1 MLVSAS
7 PFGDTPPG
15 PPRLRQAAFA
25 SLAAALGW
33 VAGSAFGIGAIGFP
47 TRSMLAFLAV
57 AWLPFVLLA
66 QSAPWLARMLSATD
80 TVSNGTR
87 IQVGAVFGLAGFIVP
102 LAAMLW
108 VPGVRL
114 EPVTRPPGRLVHAFA
129 ASALHGDME
138 VYLYRSGAPPLRLTD
153 SPGADVDPA
162 VSSDGETV
170 VFASDRDGDW
180 DLYVV
185 SVIDP
190 SSVRQVTDDP
200 DADLEP
206 VWSPS
211 GSRIAFASDRTGDW
225 EVWSIRAEGA
235 GPRNLT
241 NDPLHVDVSPHWSPD
256 GASIA
261 FARGTGGAES
271 DVWLLPLD
279 GGDTTN
285 VTQGAAGWATGPV
298 WSSDGTRLAFT
309 AWGGG
314 NGDVYTIA
322 VDGADLRRLTDLPSD
337 EWAGGWF
344 DEDRHIWLISS
355 APDLGFNFAYFIPSS
370 GGEMVLYQRG

>member
-1 MLVSAS
+1 MRAS
-7 PFGDTPPG
+7 
-15 PPRLRQAAFA
+15 FA

-33 VAGSAFGIGAIGFP
+33 VAGSAFGVRAIGFP
-47 TRSMLAFLAV
+47 TRSMVVFLAV
-57 AWLPFVLLA
+57 AWLPLVLFA
-66 QSAPWLARMLSATD
+66 QSAAWLARLLSATD

-87 IQVGAVFGLAGFIVP
+87 VQVAAAFGVVGLIVP
-102 LAAMLW
+102 LAALQW

-114 EPVTRPPGRLVHAFA
+114 ESVTRPPGRLMHAFA
-129 ASALHGDME
+129 ASGLHGDME
-138 VYLYRSGAPPLRLTD
+138 VYLYRSDAPPLRLTY

-162 VSSDGETV
+162 LSSDLGTV

-190 SSVRQVTDDP
+190 SSPRQLTDDP
-200 DADLEP
+200 GTDQEP
-206 VWSPS
+206 AWSPS
-211 GSRIAFASDRTGDW
+211 GSRIAFASDRSGDW
-225 EVWSIRAEGA
+225 DVWSIRADGA
-235 GPRNLT
+235 RPRNLT
-241 NDPLHVDVSPHWSPD
+241 NDPLHVDVSPHWSPN
-256 GASIA
+256 GTSIA

-279 GGDTTN
+279 GGQATN
-285 VTQGAAGWATGPV
+285 VTHGAAGWATGPV
-298 WSSDGTRLAFT
+298 WSSDGGRLAFT
-309 AWGGG
+309 GWGRG

-322 VDGADLRRLTDLPSD
+322 VDGTDLRRLTDLPSD

-344 DEDRHIWLISS
+344 DEDRHIWLVSS
-355 APDLGFNFAYFIPSS
+355 APDFGFNFAYFIPSS

>member
-1 MLVSAS
+1 VDPLSDTS
-7 PFGDTPPG
+7 PEPTR
-15 PPRLRQAAFA
+15 RLETSVA
-25 SLAAALGW
+25 SLAVALGW
-33 VAGSAFGIGAIGFP
+33 FAASAFGIATIGFP
-47 TRSMLAFLAV
+47 SRSMVAFLAV
-57 AWLPFVLLA
+57 AWLPLALLGRG
-66 QSAPWLARMLSATD
+66 APWLARLLSATD
-80 TVSNGTR
+80 TVSNRTR
-87 IQVGAVFGLAGFIVP
+87 AQAAAVFGVFGFIVP

-114 EPVTRPPGRLVHAFA
+114 EPVTQPPGRLTHAFA
-129 ASALHGDME
+129 ASGLDGDME
-138 VYLYRSGAPPLRLTD
+138 VYLYRGGALPLRLTD
-153 SPGADVDPA
+153 SPGADMYPA
-162 VSSDGETV
+162 LSSNGETV
-170 VFASDRDGDW
+170 VFASNRDGDW
-180 DLYVV
+180 DLYVL
-185 SVIDP
+185 SVMDP
-190 SSVRQVTDDP
+190 SSVRQVTNDP
-200 DADLEP
+200 SADWDP

-211 GSRIAFASDRTGDW
+211 GSRIAFASDRSGDW
-225 EVWSIRAEGA
+225 DVWSIRADGA
-235 GPRNLT
+235 RPRNLT
-241 NDPLHVDVSPHWSPD
+241 NDPLHADVAPNWSPD

-271 DVWLLPLD
+271 DVCLLPLD

-322 VDGADLRRLTDLPSD
+322 VDGTDLRRLTDLPSD

-344 DEDRHIWLISS
+344 DEDRHIWLISN